1 MSKTKQDAEDR
12 NKKTI
17 LIVDDE
23 ASVREA
29 IHNILERNY
38 RVLEAEDSD
47 EALATLENRG
57 KIDLLL
63 IDVSLPGKNG
73 LKNGFMIAEALRAI
87 DPDLKVL
94 FMSAPVGAEWS
105 RYHGVPVTD
114 VHFLRKPFGAEEL
127 LERVKYVL
135 GWAPPLSARGSL

>member
-12 NKKTI
+12 NKQTI
-17 LIVDDE
+17 LIIDDE

-29 IHNILERNY
+29 IHNILKRNY

-47 EALATLENRG
+47 EALATLENLG
-57 KIDLLL
+57 KIDMLL

-73 LKNGFMIAEALRAI
+73 FMIAEALRDI
-87 DPDLKVL
+87 DPELKVL

-114 VHFLRKPFGAEEL
+114 VHFLPKPFGAAEL
-127 LERVKYVL
+127 LERVRYVL